1 MAQAHKLE
9 MKLKKMTFFDWLV
22 HVLGEWCSQGRL
34 NKDIE
39 DKHMARLSEARWCFS
54 HWSSKELPRLT

>member
-39 DKHMARLSEARWCFS
+39 DKHMARLSEARWCFC
-54 HWSSKELPRLT
+54 H